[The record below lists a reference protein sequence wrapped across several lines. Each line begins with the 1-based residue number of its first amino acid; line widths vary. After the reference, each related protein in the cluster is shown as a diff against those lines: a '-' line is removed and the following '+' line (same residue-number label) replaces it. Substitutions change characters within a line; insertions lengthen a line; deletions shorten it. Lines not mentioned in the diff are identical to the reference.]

1 MNERKASLEA
11 LALDPVKVKRLLD
24 RVEQDVAQGLLPAA
38 QVALARQ
45 GMVGVVESYGTA
57 NDHSLICLFSATKGV
72 VSAAAWLLFQ
82 DGTLDEQEYVA
93 DIIPE
98 FGSNGKD
105 KITVQQL
112 FTHTS
117 GFPYA
122 PFSPLEWNS
131 KQKTLA
137 RFAKWRLTSEPGKRF
152 EYHASSSMWVIA
164 ELIERRGGM
173 PFTQFIH
180 ERVLKPLGLDNL
192 FVGLPEAENQRTLP
206 VEHCGDAMAPEE
218 LKKLGLPPEITE
230 DILLIYNRPEVR
242 AVGAPASGGY
252 SNAADLALLYQ
263 AMLNGGVEGSLD
275 LWNEQIRESAREIRT
290 GSLIEGM
297 FKTPANRGLGIIVSG
312 DETRERRG
320 FGIANSPQAFGH
332 NGVGGQLAWADPAT
346 GISLAFLTPGHDRN
360 IMRQIERGA
369 EISRLA
375 ADCAL

>member
-1 MNERKASLEA
+1 MASMDA
-11 LALDPVKVKRLLD
+11 LGLDPRRVQDLLS
-24 RVEQDVAQGLLPAA
+24 RVERDVAAGVLPAA
-38 QVALARQ
+38 QVALARH
-45 GMVGVVESYGTA
+45 GKVGVAKSFGA
-57 NDHSLICLFSATKGV
+57 ASDQSLICLFSATKGV

-82 DGTLDEQEYVA
+82 EGKLDEEEFVA

-98 FGSNGKD
+98 FGTHGKD
-105 KITVQQL
+105 QITVQQL

-131 KQKTLA
+131 KQETLA
-137 RFAKWRLTSEPGKRF
+137 RFAKWRLTREPGTRF

-164 ELIERRGGM
+164 ELIERRGGL
-173 PFTQFIH
+173 PFTQFIR
-180 ERVLKPLGLDNL
+180 ERMLDPLGLNDL
-192 FVGLPEAENQRTLP
+192 YIGLPEAEHQRTLP
-206 VEHCGDAMAPEE
+206 VEHCGEAMAADE

-230 DILLIYNRPEVR
+230 DILLIYNRADVR

-252 SNAADLALLYQ
+252 SNAIDLALLYQ
-263 AMLNGGVEGSLD
+263 AMLNGGIDGGVE
-275 LWNEQIRESAREIRT
+275 LWNQEIRASVREIRT
-290 GSLIEGM
+290 GSFIEGM
-297 FKTPANRGLGIIVSG
+297 FRTPANRGLGIIVSG
-312 DETRERRG
+312 DATRHRRG
-320 FGIANSPQAFGH
+320 FGVSNSPLAFGH

-360 IMRQIERGA
+360 IMQQIERGA